1 MLIFAAAAPGF
12 NRIKFEGNRHISAR
26 TLRPVAMVKTKVL
39 VSESELNRSALQLAQ
54 FYQEQGFLDAAVTW
68 RQDSTTKA
76 KTLVFLVQEGARAQI
91 SAVQVTGNRTYS
103 SSDLTYLLDVRR
115 RDFMILPDLNAALTR
130 LLDFYRDHGFYFAQC
145 TLMTVRESGPT
156 KAATTV
162 ASIQVDL
169 EFRVTE
175 GPVCYFRRLQV
186 RGNRQTKRTLIRR
199 YTGIRHGERFSQSQ
213 LVTAQHQLYGSQL
226 FQRVYLTV
234 MPADS
239 ADTVTAHV
247 LQRATD
253 SLDVRVDVAEL
264 SPRSFGFGVGL
275 QLPPWRGL
283 LSAEWEHLNVAGEGH
298 DFRIAGDYS
307 PVAGREFLHDYLA
320 DLDLTYRIPYV
331 TRWAINF
338 STHPY
343 GKWTAEKQLRQ
354 LELGAETGMS
364 HDFSPTLTMSLLNNL
379 DQVTRYFMVV
389 DTPVRAITNLLGA
402 SLTWDTR
409 NDLFNPSSGF
419 YLAPTLEV
427 AGGVLGGGNS
437 FYRARL
443 ETRFFRRLLFGP
455 ILALRAV
462 GGYVLPYGRSNYVP
476 DYEEFYLGGTSSVR
490 GYNEKSIG
498 PVIDPAD
505 SSRYGDVMLNT
516 NVELRSPFILLHNS
530 VVKGLGAVI
539 FQDGGL
545 VRSRTGVSIWNRYQ
559 LAVGAGI
566 RLNTVIG
573 PLRLDYGKRL
583 TTPPKGDW
591 GRIHFA
597 ILNLF

>member
-1 MLIFAAAAPGF
+1 MLIVAAATPGF
-12 NRIKFEGNRHISAR
+12 NRIRFEGNRHIPGR
-26 TLRPVAMVKTKVL
+26 TLGPVAMVKTKVL
-39 VSESELNRSALQLAQ
+39 VSESELNRDAEELAR
-54 FYQEQGFLDAAVTW
+54 FYHEQGFLDAAVTW
-68 RQDSTTKA
+68 RRDSTARA
-76 KTLVFLVQEGARAQI
+76 KTLVFQVHEGERARIGAI
-91 SAVQVTGNRTYS
+91 EVSGNRTYS
-103 SSDLTYLLDVRR
+103 SPDLTYLLDVRR
-115 RDFMILPDLNAALTR
+115 RDFLILPEENAARTR
-130 LLDFYRDHGFYFAQC
+130 LLDFYHNHGFYFARC
-145 TLMTVRESGPT
+145 TLITVRESGPPAT
-156 KAATTV
+156 GTTV
-162 ASIQVDL
+162 APIQVDL
-169 EFRVTE
+169 EFRVNE

-186 RGNRQTKRTLIRR
+186 RGNRQIKRTLIRR
-199 YTGIRHGERFSQSQ
+199 YTGIRHGARFSQTQ
-213 LVTAQHQLYGSQL
+213 LVTAQHRLYGSRL
-226 FQRVYLTV
+226 FERVYLTV

-253 SLDVRVDVAEL
+253 SLDVRVDIVEL
-264 SPRSFGFGVGL
+264 SPRSVGFGIGL

-320 DLDLTYRIPYV
+320 DFDVTYRIPYV

-338 STHPY
+338 ATHPY

-364 HDFSPTLTMSLLNNL
+364 HDFLPTLTASLLNRL
-379 DQVTRYFMVV
+379 HRVVRYDTVV
-389 DTPVRAITNLLGA
+389 APVSAITNLLGA

-409 NDLFNPSSGF
+409 NDLFNPASGF

-427 AGGVLGGGNS
+427 AGGVLGGSNS

-443 ETRFFRRLLFGP
+443 ETRFFRRLLFGH
-455 ILALRAV
+455 ILALRAI

-476 DYEEFYLGGTSSVR
+476 EYEEFYLGGTNSVR

-516 NVELRSPFILLHNS
+516 NVELRSPFLLLHNS
-530 VVKGLGAVI
+530 VAKGLGAVI

-559 LAVGAGI
+559 LAVGVGI

-573 PLRLDYGKRL
+573 PIRLDYGKRL
-583 TTPPKGDW
+583 TAPPKGDW
-591 GRIHFA
+591 GKIHFA